1 MNSFP
6 LKKGQ
11 TYTELPNGEVV
22 AVEDTANATEAVK
35 PTPEPTP
42 EPIPVAPN
50 DNNAKATKILEQI
63 QNKLDES
70 VSKIESAHDYAPVPT
85 DEDKYKFVKALLADK
100 PFQKEYS
107 LFDGKM
113 KVVFKTITAAEAEA
127 VTEAIVIQ
135 SGRVPFSNIVAMGAA
150 HMKYSMACSIVSI
163 TKETEAGISI
173 KAFESPFS
181 KYDDSP
187 RKDTY
192 YVREDGQLKTK
203 TALVVPAP
211 GQKVIW
217 ASVESFSDIQIPI
230 YNVLFKCFQQFD
242 SLVAQIAKDASQPDF
257 FPDGAAGF

>member
-11 TYTELPNGEVV
+11 TYTELPNGEVI
-22 AVEDTANATEAVK
+22 AVEETANTIEAVE
-35 PTPEPTP
+35 PAPEL
-42 EPIPVAPN
+42 ASDDLN
-50 DNNAKATKILEQI
+50 DNNAKATKIIDQI

-70 VSKIESAHDYAPVPT
+70 LKSVESAKNNSYVPT
-85 DEDKYKFVKALLADK
+85 DEDKYQFVKALLAGK

-107 LFDGKM
+107 LFSNKM

-135 SGRVPFSNIVAMGAA
+135 SGRVPYTNIMAMGAA

-163 TKETEAGISI
+163 TTENENGISI
-173 KAFESPFS
+173 KAFESPFK

-192 YVREDGQLKTK
+192 YVKEDGQLKTK
-203 TALVVPAP
+203 TSLVASAP
-211 GQKVIW
+211 GQKIIW
-217 ASVESFSDIQIPI
+217 ASVDSFSDIQIPI
-230 YNVLFKCFQQFD
+230 YNILFKCFQEFD
-242 SLVAQIAKDASQPDF
+242 ALVAQIAKDASDPDF
-257 FPDGAAGF
+257 FLDGAAGF